1 MSKIRKGFACRI
13 PSLTL
18 FNSGNSSKNEEP
30 IEERLKPEQFSLLK
44 VSRAQLG

>member
-1 MSKIRKGFACRI
+1 MSKIRKCVAGRI

-18 FNSGNSSKNEEP
+18 FTSGHCSKNEEP

-44 VSRAQLG
+44 VKVEHCS